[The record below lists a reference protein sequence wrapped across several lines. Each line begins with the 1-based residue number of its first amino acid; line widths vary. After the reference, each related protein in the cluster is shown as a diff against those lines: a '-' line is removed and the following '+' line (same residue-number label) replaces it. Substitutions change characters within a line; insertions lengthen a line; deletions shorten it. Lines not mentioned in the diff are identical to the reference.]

1 MNPQRNHHSGRQY
14 MFFRWIRFKS
24 FGLFSFILLGLIAG
38 AIQPGTPIRAQ
49 GEIPRDIISDDF
61 LKNRPAKPR
70 SSKNLKKPSST
81 YRLATTPTK
90 QFDQSRLQVGLTI
103 WKLEPVTAGSS
114 SGGESVYGA
123 DRNKLEWT
131 PRRVEADAK
140 FSEGDSLRL
149 SIESPRAGYLY
160 VVNRDWLADGSFGET
175 NLIFPTEGEDNR
187 LEAGKL
193 IDIPGQGEVPF
204 RATPKPNQSGELL
217 TFIVTSSPL
226 PLRLSKRPLPI
237 SKTQLTGWEEKWGAE
252 VDRFE
257 MNGGV
262 GQART
267 KEEQLAAS
275 PTGTRQLT
283 REDPLPQTIYSLVP
297 KNSNAL
303 LFNIVLAY
311 VR

>member
-1 MNPQRNHHSGRQY
+1 MKKTMRPL
-14 MFFRWIRFKS
+14 KS
-24 FGLFSFILLGLIAG
+24 FCLFSFILVLLAG
-38 AIQPGTPIRAQ
+38 VGIHPTIRAQ
-49 GEIPRDIISDDF
+49 DEIPRDIVSHDF
-61 LKNRPAKPR
+61 LTNRPSKPKSR
-70 SSKNLKKPSST
+70 KDPKKTWST
-81 YRLATTPTK
+81 YRPAAITTNQSDK
-90 QFDQSRLQVGLTI
+90 SRLQIGVTI
-103 WKLEPVTAGSS
+103 WKLEPVTTGFPAGQRSIY
-114 SGGESVYGA
+114 EVN
-123 DRNKLEWT
+123 RNKSEWI
-131 PRRVEADAK
+131 PRRVEADAQ

-175 NLIFPTEGEDNR
+175 NLIFPMEDEDNR

-193 IDIPGQGEVPF
+193 IDIPGHGEVPF

-226 PLRLSKRPLPI
+226 PLQLTKQPLPI
-237 SKTQLTGWEEKWGAE
+237 SRTQLTEWEEKWGAE
-252 VDRFE
+252 ADRFE

-275 PTGTRQLT
+275 PHGARQLT
-283 REDPLPQTIYSLVP
+283 RDDPLPQTIYSLVP

-303 LFNIVLAY
+303 LFNVLLSY